1 MEKRPIRS
9 LHLEAALNL
18 YPNNHRLQRAIRA
31 VLEEQEAYAADEL
44 VVLAEEVLMQIAS
57 VGIAHY
63 LAHGD
68 LHKEVYNDYLVQL
81 FTSLGHDHNAGPVYR
96 WAANM
101 VKDCPVLT
109 KSPSYAFFWETN
121 EATEKQVLASRVNRL
136 GELRNRVM
144 HGFFVL
150 PPEENRKEAELLG
163 KLLEDV
169 HQVGLWL
176 QSPNENVHFI
186 QDALFTGSF
195 VLPDSNQW
203 RLYAEAPT
211 RFGRLAQRIVEEQDP
226 DFWAQEEAALQGAYK
241 EAVAPRMNEA
251 VDALL
256 NFVNNRDQ
264 GAFAV
269 WVHPQDPDADVYCA
283 LIRQRLLERPHTK
296 LLAYGLNDQG
306 ISYTGDFLIQG
317 LIALLS
323 PKNNT
328 GKSDKKKPADLLQAA
343 RSTTTDRVIVLVN
356 RVHLALFSPQHI
368 TCLHNIL
375 YDNRILLVA
384 VGHHYEHFNRIFHA
398 AHQMEHRA
406 VLPTETESKAALRNY
421 LRFKGPSHE
430 RDEDRSAVNLL
441 EEILNELLK
450 ALAGGEEVYA
460 RRFADAHHYDM
471 EYVHEI
477 FALVHPWFNSGRKP
491 FEEDTIDE
499 LYGFPST
506 MTEVTPIYLALG
518 RRDLKLEYQH
528 KTLRL

>member
-1 MEKRPIRS
+1 MENQLLRS
-9 LHLEAALNL
+9 PSLEAALNL

-44 VVLAEEVLMQIAS
+44 VVLAEEVLMQVAA
-57 VGIAHY
+57 VGIMHY
-63 LAHGD
+63 LAQGD

-81 FTSLGHDHNAGPVYR
+81 FTSAGHDHNAGPVYR
-96 WAANM
+96 WTANM

-109 KSPSYAFFWETN
+109 KSPSYAFFWEAD
-121 EATEKQVLASRVNRL
+121 ESAHRWVLSSRVNRL

-150 PPEENRKEAELLG
+150 PPEENRKEAEFLG
-163 KLLEDV
+163 ELLEDA
-169 HQVGLWL
+169 HRVGLWL
-176 QSPNENVHFI
+176 QSPNENIHFI
-186 QDALFTGSF
+186 RDAQFAGSF
-195 VLPDSNQW
+195 VLSDSNQW
-203 RLYAEAPT
+203 RLYAQAPT
-211 RFGRLAQRIVEEQDP
+211 AFGRLASRIVQEKDP
-226 DFWAQEEAALQGAYK
+226 GFWAQEAAALQRAYSD
-241 EAVAPRMNEA
+241 AVAPRMSKA
-251 VDALL
+251 LDAIL
-256 NFVNNRDQ
+256 NFVNTREQ

-269 WVHPQDPDADVYCA
+269 WVHPKDSDADAYCSQIMQS
-283 LIRQRLLERPHTK
+283 LSKRPHTR
-296 LLAYGLNDQG
+296 LLAYSLHEQG
-306 ISYTGDFLIQG
+306 ISYTGDFLLQL
-317 LIALLS
+317 LIALLN
-323 PKNNT
+323 PNNNT
-328 GKSDKKKPADLLQAA
+328 GKSDKKRPADLLKAA
-343 RSTTTDRVIVLVN
+343 RSTTTDQVIVLIN

-375 YDNRILLVA
+375 YENRILLVA

-398 AHQMEHRA
+398 SHQVEHRS
-406 VLPTETESKAALRNY
+406 VLPTEAESKAALRNY

-430 RDEDRSAVNLL
+430 RDEDRAAVNLL
-441 EEILNELLK
+441 EEILDKLLK
-450 ALAGGEEVYA
+450 ALASGEEVYA

-477 FALVHPWFNSGRKP
+477 FALVHPWLHSNRKP

-528 KTLRL
+528 KTLSL

>member
-1 MEKRPIRS
+1 MKNKPLRS
-9 LHLEAALNL
+9 PRLEAALNL

-31 VLEEQEAYAADEL
+31 VLNEQEAYAADEL
-44 VVLAEEVLMQIAS
+44 VVLAEEVLLQVTS

-81 FTSLGHDHNAGPVYR
+81 FTSAGHDHNAGPVYR

-109 KSPSYAFFWETN
+109 KSPSYAFFWESK
-121 EATEKQVLASRVNRL
+121 EATEKEVLSSRVNRL

-163 KLLEDV
+163 ELLEDA
-169 HQVGLWL
+169 HLVGLWL
-176 QSPNENVHFI
+176 RPSNENVHFI
-186 QDALFTGSF
+186 QDAQFTGYF

-203 RLYAEAPT
+203 RLYAQAPT

-226 DFWAQEEAALQGAYK
+226 GFWAQEEAALQHAYN

-251 VDALL
+251 VNALL
-256 NFVNNRDQ
+256 NFVNNREQ

-269 WVHPQDPDADVYCA
+269 WVHPQDPDADAYCA
-283 LIRQRLLERPHTK
+283 QIRQCLLERPQTR
-296 LLAYGLNDQG
+296 LLAYGLHDQG
-306 ISYTGDFLIQG
+306 ISYTGDFLMHR
-317 LIALLS
+317 LIALLN
-323 PKNNT
+323 PNNNL
-328 GKSDKKKPADLLQAA
+328 GKSDKKKPADLLKAA

-368 TCLHNIL
+368 TSLHNIL
-375 YDNRILLVA
+375 YENRIFLVA

-398 AHQMEHRA
+398 AHQVEHRA
-406 VLPTETESKAALRNY
+406 VLPTETESRSALRNY

-430 RDEDRSAVNLL
+430 RNEDHVAVNLL
-441 EEILNELLK
+441 EEILDKLLK

-460 RRFADAHHYDM
+460 RRFADAHHFDM

-477 FALVHPWFNSGRKP
+477 FALVHPWLHSDRKP
-491 FEEDTIDE
+491 FEEDVLDE